1 MAEPR
6 QWWLVTYDVR
16 DPKRWRVV
24 YRVLRGVGQRVQYSV
39 FRARLSK
46 RELEKLRWELERR
59 MAPADSLLIVGLCAS
74 CAGKVITRG
83 PMAGAEEW
91 DVEPPRWQIIG

>member
-16 DPKRWRVV
+16 DPKRWRAV
-24 YRVLRGVGQRVQYSV
+24 YRVLCGVGQRLQYSV

-46 RELEKLRWELERR
+46 RELERLRWELERR
-59 MAPADSLLIVGLCAS
+59 MDRADSLLIVGLCAG
-74 CAGKVITRG
+74 CACKVVSRG
-83 PMAGAEEW
+83 AMEAEAW
-91 DVEPPRWQIIG
+91 DGDPPRWQIVG

>member
-1 MAEPR
+1 MAERR

-24 YRVLRGVGQRVQYSV
+24 YRVLRGVGQRLQYSV

-59 MAPADSLLIVGLCAS
+59 MDPADSLLIVGLCAG
-74 CAGKVITRG
+74 CAGRVVTRG
-83 PMAGAEEW
+83 EAAPEDW